1 MLKFLIDECLSPE
14 LAQLARDRGY
24 HESFH
29 VTWLGKAGWKDW
41 ELKDLI
47 LDEDWTFVTR
57 NSVDFRGPAE
67 QPGSKGQYAD
77 VPIHAGLV
85 CINGPA
91 RMSGKIQVELF
102 EGVLDTI
109 QNMIQDT
116 IPSQEDLVNEVIE
129 VHLAEEGGEF
139 EIVRYPLP
147 VGNGSKELS

>member
-1 MLKFLIDECLSPE
+1 MLKFLIDECVSPE

-29 VTWLGKAGWKDW
+29 VSWLGKAGWKDW

-47 LDEDWTFVTR
+47 LEQDWTFVTR
-57 NSVDFRGPAE
+57 NSVDFRGSAE

-85 CINGPA
+85 CINGSA

-102 EGVLDTI
+102 AAVLDTI
-109 QNMIQDT
+109 QDMIQG
-116 IPSQEDLVNEVIE
+116 PSPPQEDLVNEVIE
-129 VHLAEEGGEF
+129 VNLAEEGGEF

-147 VGNGSKELS
+147 VADSGTI

>member
-1 MLKFLIDECLSPE
+1 VLKFLIDECLSPS

-29 VTWLGKAGWKDW
+29 VSWLGKAGWKDW

-47 LDEDWTFVTR
+47 FGGDWTFVTR
-57 NSVDFRGPAE
+57 NSIDFRGPAD

-91 RMSGKIQVELF
+91 KMTARIQAELF
-102 EGVLDTI
+102 AAVLDEI
-109 QNMIQDT
+109 Q
-116 IPSQEDLVNEVIE
+116 PHAHLVNEVIE
-129 VHLAEEGGEF
+129 VSLYEESGEF
-139 EIVRYPLP
+139 EIVRYSLP
-147 VGNGSKELS
+147 DANETEQE